1 IRFERYGFQTE
12 FFRMALLSSLALTTA
27 KRRFAALPC
36 KKILY
41 LKTLRPETF
50 GFLLRCKAV
59 KRRIAGYFERHQR
72 CSGQK
77 DFVSGA
83 LVRVW

>member
-1 IRFERYGFQTE
+1 
-12 FFRMALLSSLALTTA
+12 AVLPSL
-27 KRRFAALPC
+27 ALPC

-59 KRRIAGYFERHQR
+59 KQQIVGYCERHQR
-72 CSGQK
+72 FSRQK

-83 LVRVW
+83 LVLVWYAYRCL